1 MAMFVS
7 GSSTSTGSFGTV
19 KGTKH
24 AIFGSHPDMDDMWY
38 RTLSLGG
45 RPNSSTLATLGFD
58 PGGTYKQG
66 IDYNSGDGELSFWG
80 HNGSTFIKSVAFVG
94 GASIGAST
102 LVVSGSKVGI
112 GVATPLA
119 MLQVSPTS
127 GASDTECIRLLNDTH
142 QAYMSL
148 WRGGNE
154 VGRIA
159 TAYTELSL
167 YAGNGGG
174 IRLMDDGGNVGIY
187 VKDGGKVGIGTTNPG
202 GIATQSTLEI
212 RATAAFLGLTSTAGS
227 NSSGIEFG
235 DTDDGN
241 IGQIHYFHGDNSM
254 NFTTN
259 TGVAM
264 TLDSSQ
270 NVGIGT
276 TAPQADLHVS
286 GSSGKILMSDQGQV
300 TLEMQTN
307 DTSAIFNRVLGST
320 STSDVNGAIFMS
332 GQDAAGVVDF
342 HVNYGGGNSGNN
354 YNRRLHLTATSASFD
369 NCNVGIGTTAP
380 ARMLHLRTASH
391 AYLRLESTSPD
402 EGAGAGQFWDILS
415 LTVGTFKIE
424 NSDIAAVHILD
435 DGTIYRYPST
445 NTAWDNSSD
454 VRIKKNIVNL
464 KGEGLSIVNQ
474 LRPVRFDY
482 TDDFIEAENLK
493 SRHQHSYGGFIA
505 NEVREVLPD
514 IVTEATKEVGG
525 ETWDDFLSI
534 NETCFNSIMMAS
546 IQELSDKVDA
556 LEISNA
562 ELKAQISGSS

>member
-276 TAPQADLHVS
+276 TAP
-286 GSSGKILMSDQGQV
+286 
-300 TLEMQTN
+300 
-307 DTSAIFNRVLGST
+307 
-320 STSDVNGAIFMS
+320 
-332 GQDAAGVVDF
+332 
-342 HVNYGGGNSGNN
+342 
-354 YNRRLHLTATSASFD
+354 
-369 NCNVGIGTTAP
+369 

-464 KGEGLSIVNQ
+464 KGEGLSIIKQ
-474 LRPVRFDY
+474 LRPV
-482 TDDFIEAENLK
+482 
-493 SRHQHSYGGFIA
+493 
-505 NEVREVLPD
+505 
-514 IVTEATKEVGG
+514 
-525 ETWDDFLSI
+525 
-534 NETCFNSIMMAS
+534 
-546 IQELSDKVDA
+546 
-556 LEISNA
+556 
-562 ELKAQISGSS
+562 

>member
-276 TAPQADLHVS
+276 TAPQ
-286 GSSGKILMSDQGQV
+286 IP
-300 TLEMQTN
+300 
-307 DTSAIFNRVLGST
+307 
-320 STSDVNGAIFMS
+320 
-332 GQDAAGVVDF
+332 
-342 HVNYGGGNSGNN
+342 
-354 YNRRLHLTATSASFD
+354 TATSVKHKLQLSGSRFGIVGNGVNQDWFD
-369 NCNVGIGTTAP
+369 AGGGSNDKWLNLNVDGGIAKFGVLHDDAGDWSANNILVMDMGTGNVGIGTTASFGGS
-380 ARMLHLRTASH
+380 ATNKHLSVLNTD
-391 AYLRLESTSPD
+391 TS
-402 EGAGAGQFWDILS
+402 
-415 LTVGTFKIE
+415 
-424 NSDIAAVHILD
+424 
-435 DGTIYRYPST
+435 
-445 NTAWDNSSD
+445 
-454 VRIKKNIVNL
+454 
-464 KGEGLSIVNQ
+464 
-474 LRPVRFDY
+474 
-482 TDDFIEAENLK
+482 
-493 SRHQHSYGGFIA
+493 
-505 NEVREVLPD
+505 
-514 IVTEATKEVGG
+514 
-525 ETWDDFLSI
+525 SI
-534 NETCFNSIMMAS
+534 NP
-546 IQELSDKVDA
+546 
-556 LEISNA
+556 SNKLPLA
-562 ELKAQISGSS
+562 P